1 MDQTDLHGH
10 PEDEE
15 ADRALP
21 ARVTELSRGN
31 LTADMLRS
39 ILCKK
44 E

>member
-10 PEDEE
+10 PEGEE
-15 ADRALP
+15 ADRALSVS
-21 ARVTELSRGN
+21 VTELSGGN
-31 LTADMLRS
+31 LTAEMLHG